1 APVMSREEIW
11 QVIDGQRTSLADLL
25 EDLSEQEWRHPSL
38 CDGWTIRDVAAHLTL
53 QQLGATAAIAMM
65 ARYRGDI
72 DKAVRESARLRAAAL
87 SPGQLI
93 AAIRAT
99 AGSRRH
105 NFGVTYRETLI
116 DALVHAQDIA
126 MPLGRRRPMP
136 PEAAATAATRIW
148 TMHWPPPFPASR
160 AMRQFRVT
168 ATDIPWAAGHGL
180 EVRAPIGAILLLSA
194 GRLSALPELTG
205 DGAAELTGR
214 LAWAAGAA
222 LLVECAQGRVE
233 DL

>member
-1 APVMSREEIW
+1 MTVQPAPVAPVMSREEIW

-38 CDGWTIRDVAAHLTL
+38 CDGWTVRDVAAHLTL

-65 ARYRGDI
+65 ARYRGDL
-72 DKAVRESARLRAAAL
+72 DAAVRESARERAAAL
-87 SPGQLI
+87 SPGQII

-126 MPLGRRRPMP
+126 IPLGRRHPMP
-136 PEAAATAATRIW
+136 SEAAAVAVTRMW

-160 AMRQFRVT
+160 AMRRFRVI
-168 ATDIPWAAGHGL
+168 ATDTAWAAGHGP
-180 EVRAPIGAILLLSA
+180 EVRAPISAILLLSA
-194 GRLSALPELTG
+194 GRLIALPELTG
-205 DGAAELTGR
+205 DGAPELTSR
-214 LAWAAGAA
+214 LT
-222 LLVECAQGRVE
+222 VRQ
-233 DL
+233 